1 MNLETIKKR
10 IFKNIVVE
18 GFDVDK
24 NGYSFVK
31 KTSKIRCE
39 VGFSLREDYLVIEN
53 KVVDFVK
60 AYCFWASIAY
70 PEMENILHPILAKN
84 ELFGKYIS
92 TDEISSSFSAENET
106 FFLDEFRNGILI
118 ETEFDVENLINRL
131 TSFFNTDA
139 LPFFEKWKD
148 LNVLYEYIKDKTE
161 EELWDILGQFAPMKK
176 AVILKLCNDRNY
188 QEFMDSYFQK
198 QKEYFDEDPE
208 DIDNIR
214 YYSASKELKQVLDNA
229 KPIYNGVREIGIR
242 NE

>member
-1 MNLETIKKR
+1 MKEFRKVLIYIDSILLPKG
-10 IFKNIVVE
+10 FKLFESQESGCIICDYRKSTNQSINSIA
-18 GFDVDK
+18 FLK
-24 NGYSFVK
+24 
-31 KTSKIRCE
+31 
-39 VGFSLREDYLVIEN
+39 REDKIKGFYYAVNFI
-53 KVVDFVK
+53 
-60 AYCFWASIAY
+60 
-70 PEMENILHPILAKN
+70 EMELIIIPILTKN
-84 ELFGKYIS
+84 KLFGDVKPEKIDESFWVQKDTRYTLSDDGKDIS
-92 TDEISSSFSAENET
+92 EYEEVVNIF
-106 FFLDEFRNGILI
+106 
-118 ETEFDVENLINRL
+118 NL
-131 TSFFNTDA
+131 FYKEEA

-176 AVILKLCNDRNY
+176 AVILKLCNDSNY

>member
-1 MNLETIKKR
+1 MISTLSKMNLETIKKR
-10 IFKNIVVE
+10 IFKNIVVK

-39 VGFSLREDYLVIEN
+39 VGFSLEEDYSVIEN
-53 KVVDFVK
+53 EVIDFVK
-60 AYCFWASIAY
+60 TYCFWASIAY
-70 PEMENILHPILAKN
+70 PEMENILHPILVKN
-84 ELFGKYIS
+84 ELFGDIP

-118 ETEFDVENLINRL
+118 ETEFDIENLINRL

-176 AVILKLCNDRNY
+176 AVILKLCNDSNY

-214 YYSASKELKQVLDNA
+214 YYNAPKELKQVLDNT
-229 KPIYNGVREIGIR
+229 KPIYNV
-242 NE
+242 

>member
-1 MNLETIKKR
+1 MDLETIKKR

-39 VGFSLREDYLVIEN
+39 VGFSLEEDYSVIEN
-53 KVVDFVK
+53 EVIDFVK

-176 AVILKLCNDRNY
+176 AVILKLCNDSNY
-188 QEFMDSYFQK
+188 QGFMDSYFQK
-198 QKEYFDEDPE
+198 QKEYFDEDSE

-214 YYSASKELKQVLDNA
+214 YYNASKELKQVLDNT
-229 KPIYNGVREIGIR
+229 KPIYNV
-242 NE
+242 